1 MQKIIKIN
9 NYFGG
14 YGVSNDGKVFT
25 YKQGRNRE
33 VKQHDHKGYQRV
45 FLFLGNKR
53 KTHFV
58 HRLVA
63 EAFIKNKNDKE
74 FVNHKDGNKRNN
86 NVDNLEWCTREENQ
100 RHSRDVLGNTNLG
113 NRNGNHGYRKSR
125 FYPSEALRSRLI
137 ELGVPRA
144 KHDIVQLGEMLPAM
158 SFTFK
163 SKNDYVWKCSASAT
177 ESKLVGKD
185 FWEKTEADTEAD
197 ARAKMLVYLL
207 ENGLLGIEKI
217 S

>member
-25 YKQGRNRE
+25 YKQGKNRE

-45 FLFLGNKR
+45 FLFLGNQR
-53 KTHFV
+53 KTYFV

-63 EAFIKNKNDKE
+63 EAFIKNKDDKE

-86 NVDNLEWCTREENQ
+86 RVENLEWCTREENQ

-137 ELGVPRA
+137 ELGIPRA
-144 KHDIVQLGEMLPAM
+144 KHDIVQLGEMLPMEYM
-158 SFTFK
+158 SI
-163 SKNDYVWKCSASAT
+163 
-177 ESKLVGKD
+177 KD
-185 FWEKTEADTEAD
+185 GGDRWFGVKQGALWEFEMIKYPDPIVSNLEADC
-197 ARAKMLVYLL
+197 RAKILIYLL
-207 ENGLLGIEKI
+207 ENKLITL
-217 S
+217 